1 MKKLLLAATVLAGI
15 AFNASAAETIRFASS
30 ATYPPSNRWMPA
42 TRLSGLISIWL
53 PRCASK

>member
-30 ATYPPSNRWMPA
+30 A
-42 TRLSGLISIWL
+42 IH
-53 PRCASK
+53 